1 MSSLLSIT
9 WTVGPKILDLGPIAL
24 RWYGLLF
31 AVAFLAGYKL
41 MERIFKREGIAQEQL
56 DSLLMYM
63 MIATIV
69 GARLGHV
76 FFYDWDYYS
85 QNLME
90 IPKIWHGGLA
100 SHGAAIGIIA
110 GMWLFSIKVSKRSV
124 LWILDRV
131 VITVAMS
138 GIFIRTGNFFNHE
151 ITGTPTDLPWGVIFT
166 LDPENSTT
174 AVHPAQLYEAIC
186 YAIVFGV
193 LMYQYFKLRKGELQG
208 YLFGMFLILL
218 FVARFAIEFVKS
230 SQGGFESYFGNLL
243 STGQLLSIPFILA
256 GFYFVLT
263 AKQSPYFKSENQ

>member
-9 WTVGPKILDLGPIAL
+9 WTVGPKIIDLGPITL

-31 AVAFLAGYKL
+31 AAAFLAGYNL
-41 MERIFKREGIAQEQL
+41 MGRIFKREGIAQEQL

-63 MIATIV
+63 MIATVV

-76 FFYDWDYYS
+76 FFYDWGYYS
-85 QNLME
+85 QNLSE
-90 IPKIWHGGLA
+90 IPKVWHGGLA
-100 SHGAAIGIIA
+100 SHGAAIGIIV
-110 GMWLFSIKVSKRSV
+110 GMWLFSMRVSKRSV

-131 VITVAMS
+131 VITVALS

-151 ITGTPTDLPWGVIFT
+151 ITGVATNLPWGVIFT
-166 LDPENSTT
+166 LDPDNPTT
-174 AVHPAQLYEAIC
+174 AVHPAQLYEAFC
-186 YAIVFGV
+186 YAIVFGI
-193 LMYQYFKLRKGELQG
+193 LMYQYFKLKKGELQG
-208 YLFGMFLILL
+208 YLFGMFLIML

-230 SQGGFESYFGNLL
+230 SQGGFETYFGNLL

-263 AKQSPYFKSENQ
+263 AKQSPYFKATA